1 VIRRV
6 NGMVI
11 LLPENLRQR
20 LGEQASKEFVDLL
33 NSTIK
38 DAKSN
43 ILETSANRFEKRL
56 SDIKADIIKWMF
68 VFWVSQIA
76 VITGILAYMK

>member
-1 VIRRV
+1 
-6 NGMVI
+6 MVI
-11 LLPENLRQR
+11 LLPENLRQK

-38 DAKSN
+38 DAKGN
-43 ILETSANRFEKRL
+43 ILETAADRFEKRL

-76 VITGILAYMK
+76 VITGVISYMQK

>member
-1 VIRRV
+1 
-6 NGMVI
+6 MVI

>member
-1 VIRRV
+1 
-6 NGMVI
+6 MVI
-11 LLPENLRQR
+11 LLPENLRQK
-20 LGEQASKEFVDLL
+20 LGDQASKEFVDLL

-43 ILETSANRFEKRL
+43 ILETSADRFEKRL